1 MEIFLC
7 HTHSD
12 DRLDR
17 TGFSSF
23 TSFNWPVGV
32 VKLGP
37 WLSKVNG
44 AVAMLKING
53 ESELY
58 TIKTCNS
65 EQIYLTI
72 ARHSLWTRHV
82 QDCHHT
88 HENILALFVWNFIQI
103 GLHSWRDKMLVS
115 DELWYLSTWWG
126 FSTCWCFFGR
136 EPIVPCSRRP
146 ISHPSWVRCRD
157 HLSYLL
163 QFNTILSSSFLI
175 SFCFFSS

>member
-17 TGFSSF
+17 TGLSSF

-32 VKLGP
+32 VKLGSR
-37 WLSKVNG
+37 LSKVNG

-65 EQIYLTI
+65 EQIYIFI
-72 ARHSLWTRHV
+72 ARHSLCTGHV
-82 QDCHHT
+82 QDCYHT
-88 HENILALFVWNFIQI
+88 HENILALFV
-103 GLHSWRDKMLVS
+103 
-115 DELWYLSTWWG
+115 
-126 FSTCWCFFGR
+126 
-136 EPIVPCSRRP
+136 
-146 ISHPSWVRCRD
+146 
-157 HLSYLL
+157 
-163 QFNTILSSSFLI
+163 
-175 SFCFFSS
+175 